1 MHHMWC
7 IALALDDLME
17 QFLPLSNSVITI
29 CSKYYV
35 SMLLYRL
42 GIEKA
47 GHIPRALK
55 EIAGNTNNFDYAQY
69 RSDLFRY
76 WDGGKIRNPEL
87 VRNIDVLLPGTAR
100 ILNHPIW
107 PLLSIPNP
115 QENELVSLA
124 RKIEPGLQNYILKY
138 DEATRTV
145 TFKNLSRDRHWFSGG
160 SSFRQMIDRC
170 GLDELAALLIAT
182 RAHEFQ
188 GAYRVSFYLRSI
200 ISEFFTEISQLREF
214 KIIVIPLYRQVHEL
228 FIDTIYKHPHKMDG
242 MLDHIQ
248 RSSPGSLDHMLGHIE
263 RLLFRQMSQRS
274 QYSQILKGDRTL

>member
-1 MHHMWC
+1 
-7 IALALDDLME
+7 
-17 QFLPLSNSVITI
+17 
-29 CSKYYV
+29 
-35 SMLLYRL
+35 MLLYRL
-42 GIEKA
+42 GIEKV

-55 EIAGNTNNFDYAQY
+55 EIAGNTDNFDYAQY

-107 PLLSIPNP
+107 PLLSIPNQ
-115 QENELVSLA
+115 QESELVSLA
-124 RKIEPGLQNYILKY
+124 REIEPGLQKYILKY

-145 TFKNLSRDRHWFSGG
+145 SFKNLSRDRHWFSGG

-188 GAYRVSFYLRSI
+188 GAYRVSFYLRGI
-200 ISEFFTEISQLREF
+200 VSEFFTEISQLNEF
-214 KIIVIPLYRQVHEL
+214 KHVAIPLYRQVHKE
-228 FIDTIYKHPHKMDG
+228 FIGTIYKHPHKRDG
-242 MLDHIQ
+242 MLDHVQ
-248 RSSPGSLDHMLGHIE
+248 TVSPVNLDHMLDFIK
-263 RLLFRQMSQRS
+263 RLSSIDMRQRS
-274 QYSQILKGDRTL
+274 QYSHILKGNRAL